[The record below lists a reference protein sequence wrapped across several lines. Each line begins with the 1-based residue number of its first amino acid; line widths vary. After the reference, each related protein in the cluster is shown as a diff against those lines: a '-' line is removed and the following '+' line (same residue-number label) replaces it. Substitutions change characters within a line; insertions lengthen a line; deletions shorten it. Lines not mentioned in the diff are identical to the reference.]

1 MFALSEFELGAA
13 GLGSFVVAMREV
25 AMADGLEHPDELE
38 LINAMVSESP
48 DYSGQEIPQVFDTAS
63 VSDPEVRTA
72 FLTVLGLVAV
82 VDGAVQ
88 QSEREV
94 IQKYADALGAS
105 DQVEESIRRAILWL
119 LSSFSGVEIF
129 QEELLS
135 FGEGLGLQRQ
145 EIIEFFASLPDDP
158 GSNSGQ

>member
-1 MFALSEFELGAA
+1 MFSLSEFELGAA

-48 DYSGQEIPQVFDTAS
+48 DYSGHEIPQVFDADS
-63 VSDPEVRTA
+63 VSSPEVGAA

-88 QSEREV
+88 RSEREV
-94 IQKYADALGAS
+94 IQKYADLIGLPG
-105 DQVEESIRRAILWL
+105 QVEASIRTAILWL
-119 LSSFSGVEIF
+119 LSAFSGVEIF

-145 EIIEFFASLPDDP
+145 EIIDFFASLPETRGL
-158 GSNSGQ
+158 GSEQ

>member
-1 MFALSEFELGAA
+1 MIALSEFELGAA

-38 LINAMVSESP
+38 LINAMIAESP
-48 DYSGQEIPQVFDTAS
+48 DYTEQEIPLVFDAHS
-63 VSDPEVRTA
+63 VSAPEARTA

-105 DQVEESIRRAILWL
+105 DQVEASIRRAILWL
-119 LSSFSGVEIF
+119 LSSFSGVEVF

-135 FGEGLGLQRQ
+135 FGEGLGLERQ
-145 EIIEFFASLPDDP
+145 EMIEFFAAVENDP
-158 GSNSGQ
+158 ASNPER

>member
-38 LINAMVSESP
+38 LINAMISESP
-48 DYSGQEIPQVFDTAS
+48 DYTEQEIPQVFDAHS
-63 VSDPEVRTA
+63 VSAPEVRSA

-94 IQKYADALGAS
+94 IQKYADALGVS
-105 DQVEESIRRAILWL
+105 DQVEDSIRRAILWL
-119 LSSFSGVEIF
+119 LSSFSGVEVF

-145 EIIEFFASLPDDP
+145 EITEFFDSLPDDP
-158 GSNSGQ
+158 GSNSEQ

>member
-1 MFALSEFELGAA
+1 
-13 GLGSFVVAMREV
+13 
-25 AMADGLEHPDELE
+25 MATE
-38 LINAMVSESP
+38 M
-48 DYSGQEIPQVFDTAS
+48 
-63 VSDPEVRTA
+63 
-72 FLTVLGLVAV
+72 LGLVAV

-105 DQVEESIRRAILWL
+105 DQVETSIRRATLWL

-129 QEELLS
+129 QDELLS

-145 EIIEFFASLPDDP
+145 ETEKIE
-158 GSNSGQ
+158 NSSK

>member
-94 IQKYADALGAS
+94 IQKYADVLGAS

>member
-38 LINAMVSESP
+38 LINAMVTESP
-48 DYSGQEIPQVFDTAS
+48 DYGGQDIPHVFDAAS

-105 DQVEESIRRAILWL
+105 DQVEASIRKAILWL
-119 LSSFSGVEIF
+119 LSSFSGVEVF

-135 FGEGLGLQRQ
+135 FGQGLGLERQ
-145 EIIEFFASLPDDP
+145 EMIEFFASLENDP
-158 GSNSGQ
+158 ASNPEQ

>member
-48 DYSGQEIPQVFDTAS
+48 DYSGQVIPQVFDMAS

-94 IQKYADALGAS
+94 IQKYADVLGAS
-105 DQVEESIRRAILWL
+105 DQVETSIRRATLWL

-145 EIIEFFASLPDDP
+145 EITEFFASLPDDP
-158 GSNSGQ
+158 GSNSEQ

>member
-1 MFALSEFELGAA
+1 
-13 GLGSFVVAMREV
+13 MREV

-38 LINAMVSESP
+38 LINAMISESP
-48 DYSGQEIPQVFDTAS
+48 DYTEQDIPQVFDAHS
-63 VSDPEVRTA
+63 VSAPEVRSA

-105 DQVEESIRRAILWL
+105 DQVEDLI
-119 LSSFSGVEIF
+119 
-129 QEELLS
+129 
-135 FGEGLGLQRQ
+135 
-145 EIIEFFASLPDDP
+145 
-158 GSNSGQ
+158 